1 MSRRT
6 GTAIA
11 LPVRGGIDVNQH
23 GDDEVLEDKRS
34 YYRIPA
40 LLPVQLRVIHPSEIA
55 GLESQIL
62 GRERF
67 DVTKMDPGLRMWL
80 TRIEEKLEKIL
91 VHFESEE
98 DQWITSHEPSHVT
111 ISGSGMRVPVTMEVP
126 AGSDVLL
133 HVTLPLNPKL
143 VVRAIGRVSDC
154 IVNPKSIELALSY
167 RVVSEADRDSIV
179 SYVLEVQRNE
189 LRLRNENRQIEEE

>member
-1 MSRRT
+1 M
-6 GTAIA
+6 
-11 LPVRGGIDVNQH
+11 NQSD
-23 GDDEVLEDKRS
+23 GDEVQEDKRS

-40 LLPVQLRVIHPSEIA
+40 LLPVQIRVIHPSEVP

-80 TRIEEKLEKIL
+80 TRIEEKLERIL
-91 VHFESEE
+91 IHFDSEE
-98 DQWITSHEPSHVT
+98 DQWISSNEPSHVT
-111 ISGSGMRVPVTMEVP
+111 ISGSGLRVPVTAEVP
-126 AGSDVLL
+126 VGSDVLL

-154 IVNPKSIELALSY
+154 LVEPKSIELALSF
-167 RVVSEADRDSIV
+167 RVVSEGDRDSIV

-189 LRLRNENRQIEEE
+189 LRLRNENRQIEE